1 MISKERLE
9 GFKKIYK
16 KRFKKDITDEEAL
29 RQATSLLRMVE
40 LVYKPMTLGE
50 YTALQK
56 RRLEDGEIT
65 EKEFKKFIKNVKC
78 QKSKRVTGR

>member
-9 GFKKIYK
+9 EFKKIYK

-40 LVYKPMTLGE
+40 LVYKPMTVKE
-50 YTALQK
+50 YEVLQK
-56 RRLEDGEIT
+56 RRLETGDIT
-65 EKEFKKFIKNVKC
+65 EKEFDKLIKNIKIMKT
-78 QKSKRVTGR
+78 QK

>member
-9 GFKKIYK
+9 EFKKIYK

-29 RQATSLLRMVE
+29 RQATSLVRMVE
-40 LVYKPMTLGE
+40 LVYKPMTLNE

-56 RRLEDGEIT
+56 RRLETGDIT
-65 EKEFKKFIKNVKC
+65 EKEFKKLIKNVKC
-78 QKSKRVTGR
+78 QKSKRITER